1 MHVCMVSFVDCC
13 GRTVFCMSP
22 NSWLFSLIKD
32 GQTRA
37 WAARIA
43 GEGKWEKT
51 LPTGKKKVVNNLSGM
66 KAVGLRWRPRNS
78 AKQSAKGQNDTPV
91 TVVFRAHTDS
101 VAKVPF
107 LYSPKNYN
115 RPMPTEEEGFTEA
128 IIELCVPS
136 GMNIISSSTADG
148 AGGGECSGNKNESK
162 IGSTNPGSWQRHS
175 GMGGCAL
182 SPGAAAIS
190 PSLMEMGHRGAASP
204 ASEGAGLMGA
214 ARPAI
219 FTGDAVPN
227 SDALRRR
234 RQQQQQEQQQKHTD
248 PCTSSAGVGF
258 FKCDSW
264 VCRAYCFGEKD
275 AIYANGAISVHQ
287 SLANKSQFINN
298 IAKGK
303 ALARV
308 VPTYDEVRER
318 FGLSHLELSFENQF
332 VTRADMFL
340 ISEALRDRILYE
352 GEEVTLCGF
361 TMKVNEM
368 LRTLQPVAAAESAA
382 GGALQQGDGVKTN
395 NTAALDVDGEH
406 RGAAETSW
414 TSLKTSGSQRVPV
427 QPHFSHPS
435 LTLPSPQHQ
444 QDGKEESRYRR
455 VQSGLVTKE
464 TLVNFRSLSP
474 VHYILIEISKEMW
487 NPTVDG
493 RITLCW
499 VMKNFLREYLM
510 HQVHKHKASP
520 LIHILMVGRLYPKYA
535 INGNVDVLHVM
546 KIPHDYRSTS
556 LVEEVELQCEEFLRR
571 VLQEVKKT
579 FKKETAPVSTEA
591 TGETTCTPGEE
602 VPFVSQAD
610 VADTLTEQSLFV
622 HAKNTCT
629 VETINLVLEECIQSR
644 WDTNTGYIISIV
656 TAGKGLY
663 QVTNELSQTTCTRL
677 FSIGI
682 EKINIICMGRPPLH
696 ITPLFEYF
704 SEDETLRSQYHL
716 HVGQSS
722 QRFYERPEW
731 ARCLF
736 YHPAVDATSCGLLA
750 FDLLTRE
757 EWMQRH
763 RAVPG
768 SKSQFVPGL
777 GLPMAPVGEVLL
789 PVMET
794 RRKEQ
799 VLSNSVRVADADSLV
814 SPMPSSALSAV
825 PEVSGTQFYPTLF
838 RHSSEVRAKAQPPL
852 RLTGT
857 RNKHEGITRGER
869 FGMPGRTSGTT
880 QPDGDAKS
888 SPTPG
893 HSRPVVFASWYC
905 HRGCAVSSQQTFS
918 REYLYDFI
926 IHQSHE
932 HPGDG
937 HTRNVAMEPEANGI
951 VSCGLN
957 ILDSDLQSGY
967 VFLRLRIDSS
977 ALPEACWSP
986 KILTDVDMWALLMG
1000 AFSGEDNR
1008 LSEEEKKHFVSHF
1021 RAMDIFCRTFSAIL
1035 EDGLTLILAS
1045 HSSKLTFST
1054 PEEIVFTFRQPLI
1067 VASSEVTP
1075 FSTTIAHLQIRN
1087 SILFAI
1093 KPISPYRP
1101 TTESEVASSA
1111 SRNITADVI
1120 LRRRWQFAYPELPS
1134 SGAQKSPWAT
1144 LCHCKILPI
1153 YGTKSPYQ
1161 RDCFFGV
1168 PTHQYAVSIRDSMQ
1182 LLEYVL
1188 QRLQQQY
1195 QIVVVGSSPAGI
1207 QWPREEPTRNARVE
1221 LSIGH
1226 QIHELKIGEAG
1237 QSISVTRILHGGM
1250 YSNAS
1255 VTHIFSHSYL
1265 LLNYLKPGFDLR
1277 TVHLETQIG
1286 EKLAFQWESLDSYLR
1301 DRHRTNIFIPRGPDL
1316 SLREGKLCVALLPEA
1331 FEAPPV
1337 SYAEFSAF
1345 INHRFSVHFK
1355 MTDAAESEE
1364 EKVGMTTNFPETL
1377 NGPDGFT
1384 ARTVTLIH
1392 DNPLTL
1398 EPYCLMDHKT
1408 GRTLCL
1414 EAPTRNRMLSMEV
1427 SIPATYSPNCHCLLE
1442 ISWLVC
1448 ITPIIAD
1455 WIRSIF
1461 AGAARFRLRAVP
1473 LPCFSPS
1480 TKSGFFAVS
1489 YTVRARKEEEEP
1501 LFRSRLLSLLTNST
1515 YRYFPDVTVMSR
1527 ICRLLHFSG
1536 LCYVTLHW
1544 GGTALAR
1551 WFENSMLRTG
1561 QPEHQ
1566 QLLREFTEAVQI
1578 VRDEIE
1584 AS

>member
-1 MHVCMVSFVDCC
+1 
-13 GRTVFCMSP
+13 
-22 NSWLFSLIKD
+22 
-32 GQTRA
+32 
-37 WAARIA
+37 
-43 GEGKWEKT
+43 
-51 LPTGKKKVVNNLSGM
+51 M

-91 TVVFRAHTDS
+91 TVVFRAHTDT

-115 RPMPTEEEGFTEA
+115 RPMPSEEEGFTEA

-136 GMNIISSSTADG
+136 DMNIINSSTAAG
-148 AGGGECSGNKNESK
+148 AGGGECSGNKNGSK
-162 IGSTNPGSWQRHS
+162 TGSTSPSSWQRHS
-175 GMGGCAL
+175 GMGGRAL
-182 SPGAAAIS
+182 SPGAAAMS
-190 PSLMEMGHRGAASP
+190 PSLMDVGHRGSASP
-204 ASEGAGLMGA
+204 ASEGAGPMGA
-214 ARPAI
+214 ARSAI
-219 FTGDAVPN
+219 FTGDAVSN

-234 RQQQQQEQQQKHTD
+234 RQQQQEQQQKHTD
-248 PCTSSAGVGF
+248 SCTSSADVSF
-258 FKCDSW
+258 FKYDSW

-308 VPTYDEVRER
+308 VPTYDEVRRR
-318 FGLSHLELSFENQF
+318 FGLSHLELSFENQS

-361 TMKVNEM
+361 KMKVNEM

-382 GGALQQGDGVKTN
+382 GGALQQGDGVKNN
-395 NTAALDVDGEH
+395 NTAASDVDVEH
-406 RGAAETSW
+406 RAVEPSW
-414 TSLKTSGSQRVPV
+414 MSLKASGSQRAPT
-427 QPHFSHPS
+427 QLHFTYPS
-435 LTLPSPQHQ
+435 LTLPTPQHP

-493 RITLCW
+493 RITLGW
-499 VMKNFLREYLM
+499 VMKNFIREYLV

-579 FKKETAPVSTEA
+579 LKKETATVSTEA
-591 TGETTCTPGEE
+591 VGETTCTPGEG
-602 VPFVSQAD
+602 VPSISQAD
-610 VADTLTEQSLFV
+610 VADTLTEQNLFV

-629 VETINLVLEECIQSR
+629 VETINLVLEECIQGR
-644 WDTNTGYIISIV
+644 WDANTGYIISIV
-656 TAGKGLY
+656 SAGKGLY

-716 HVGQSS
+716 HLGQSNR
-722 QRFYERPEW
+722 RFYERPEW
-731 ARCLF
+731 VRCLF
-736 YHPAVDATSCGLLA
+736 YHPAVDATSSGLLT

-768 SKSQFVPGL
+768 SKSQFVSGL
-777 GLPMAPVGEVLL
+777 GLPMAPLGDLLL
-789 PVMET
+789 PVMGT
-794 RRKEQ
+794 RRKEHA
-799 VLSNSVRVADADSLV
+799 LSNLMRGVDADSIV
-814 SPMPSSALSAV
+814 SPMPSSALSAA
-825 PEVSGTQFYPTLF
+825 PEGSGIQIYPTLF
-838 RHSSEVRAKAQPPL
+838 RRTSDVRATAQPPP

-857 RNKHEGITRGER
+857 HNKHEGIMRGER
-869 FGMPGRTSGTT
+869 FGVPGRTSGTT
-880 QPDGDAKS
+880 QPDGDVKL

-893 HSRPVVFASWYC
+893 HCRPLVFASWYC

-918 REYLYDFI
+918 REYIYDFI

-937 HTRNVAMEPEANGI
+937 NTRNLAMEPEANGI

-977 ALPEACWSP
+977 ALPEARWSP
-986 KILTDVDMWALLMG
+986 KILTDVDVWALLMG

-1008 LSEEEKKHFVSHF
+1008 LSEEERKHFVSHF
-1021 RAMDIFCRTFSAIL
+1021 RALDIFCRSFSAIL

-1045 HSSKLTFST
+1045 HSSKVTFST

-1067 VASSEVTP
+1067 EAPSEVTP

-1101 TTESEVASSA
+1101 TTENEVASSA

-1120 LRRRWQFAYPELPS
+1120 LRRRWQFAYPELPL
-1134 SGAQKSPWAT
+1134 SGVQKSPWAT
-1144 LCHCKILPI
+1144 LCHCKILPL

-1168 PTHQYAVSIRDSMQ
+1168 PTHQYAVSIRDSMH

-1188 QRLQQQY
+1188 QRLHQQY

-1255 VTHIFSHSYL
+1255 VTHVISHSYL

-1286 EKLAFQWESLDSYLR
+1286 EKLSFQWESLDSYLR
-1301 DRHRTNIFIPRGPDL
+1301 DRHRANISIPRGPDL
-1316 SLREGKLCVALLPEA
+1316 SLREGKLSVALLPEA
-1331 FEAPPV
+1331 FDAPPV

-1345 INHRFSVHFK
+1345 INHRFSVHFT

-1364 EKVGMTTNFPETL
+1364 AKVGMTTNFTEAL
-1377 NGPDGFT
+1377 NGSDGFNT
-1384 ARTVTLIH
+1384 RIVTLIH

-1408 GRTLCL
+1408 GRTICL

-1455 WIRSIF
+1455 WVRSFF

-1473 LPCFSPS
+1473 LPCLSPS
-1480 TKSGFFAVS
+1480 TKSGFFVVG
-1489 YTVRARKEEEEP
+1489 YTVRAKNEEEKP
-1501 LFRSRLLSLLTNST
+1501 LFRFRLLSLLTNNT

-1527 ICRLLHFSG
+1527 ACRLLHFSG
-1536 LCYVTLHW
+1536 LCYVTLQSE
-1544 GGTALAR
+1544 GTVLAR